1 MKYFTR
7 DLIEQRS
14 DTMKSRKRIISV
26 LFLAVFLVIGA
37 YVAIAAQQTICPVM
51 GNQINKNIYVDYNG
65 KRVYFC
71 CPPCP
76 SNFMKYPEAYLQ
88 RLAQIGQEPI
98 PTP

>member
-1 MKYFTR
+1 
-7 DLIEQRS
+7 
-14 DTMKSRKRIISV
+14 MKSRKKIIAG
-26 LFLAVFLVIGA
+26 LILTAFLGIGA
-37 YVAIAAQQTICPVM
+37 YVALAAQQTICPVM
-51 GNQINKNIYVDYNG
+51 GNPINKNIYTDYNG

-76 SNFMKYPEAYLQ
+76 SNFMRYPEAYLQ

>member
-1 MKYFTR
+1 M
-7 DLIEQRS
+7 IP
-14 DTMKSRKRIISV
+14 RKKIISGLV
-26 LFLAVFLVIGA
+26 ITAFLVIGA
-37 YVAIAAQQTICPVM
+37 YVAMAAQQTICPVM
-51 GNQINKNIYVDYNG
+51 GNPINKNIYTDYNG

-76 SNFMKYPEAYLQ
+76 SRFKQHPEAYLQ

>member
-1 MKYFTR
+1 
-7 DLIEQRS
+7 
-14 DTMKSRKRIISV
+14 MKSRKKIISGLV
-26 LFLAVFLVIGA
+26 LTAFLVAGA
-37 YVAIAAQQTICPVM
+37 YVAMAASQQTICPVM
-51 GNQINKNIYVDYNG
+51 GNPINKNLYTDYNG

-71 CPPCP
+71 CGPCP